1 MTSGGGLPSVSS
13 SGLSG
18 AQGLRAAEPTTDSGS
33 GSDADTDADID
44 TSGATLTTTDEGD
57 NYDSGYRHGSGYS
70 HGHARTVCYFNS
82 SVNHY
87 WYDYRPV
94 GEVYATQVKRV
105 PSGGVDTGN

>member
-1 MTSGGGLPSVSS
+1 MSS

-18 AQGLRAAEPTTDSGS
+18 AQGLRADEPAADS

-94 GEVYATQVKRV
+94 GEVHATQVKRV